1 MRLRNTEITYG
12 LIAQLLHWII
22 VVLVVVQ
29 FALALRADSLP
40 RSPALVATLAWHKS
54 VGITILV
61 LTLLRLTWRWLNPV
75 PAMPKDTPVWQQT
88 AARISHGALY
98 ALLLLM
104 PLFGWLMSSARNFP
118 VSWFNLVTL
127 PDLIGPSEAAYE
139 FFRRGHGVLAV
150 VLFVLALV
158 HIAAALKHHFI
169 DRDNVLL
176 RMLPWNRATRGA
188 D

>member
-1 MRLRNTEITYG
+1 
-12 LIAQLLHWII
+12 
-22 VVLVVVQ
+22 
-29 FALALRADSLP
+29 
-40 RSPALVATLAWHKS
+40 
-54 VGITILV
+54 
-61 LTLLRLTWRWLNPV
+61 
-75 PAMPKDTPVWQQT
+75 
-88 AARISHGALY
+88 
-98 ALLLLM
+98 
-104 PLFGWLMSSARNFP
+104 